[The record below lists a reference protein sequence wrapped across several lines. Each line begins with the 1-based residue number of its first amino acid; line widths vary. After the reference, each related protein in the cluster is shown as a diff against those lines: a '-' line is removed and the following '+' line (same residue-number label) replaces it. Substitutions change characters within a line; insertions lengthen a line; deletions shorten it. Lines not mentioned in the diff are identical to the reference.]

1 MGNRVVITGMGVIS
15 PVGIGK
21 DKYWEALVEGRN
33 GVSSITRFDTSD
45 YPTKIAGE
53 VKDFDPTDYI
63 DRKEAKR
70 MDRFTQFAV
79 AAGMLALEDAGLDL
93 EKENRDNIG
102 VVMGTG
108 IGGTDTFEG
117 QYRTLMERGPNRV
130 SPFFVPMLICNM
142 AAGQMSIQLGLRGPN
157 TTIVTACASGT
168 NAIGEAFK
176 ILQRGDAE
184 IALTGGTEAAV
195 TPMSMAGFCSM
206 RAVTTNNDE
215 PGKASRPFDA
225 DRDGFVL
232 SEGAGV
238 IILETLNHAVKR
250 DAKIYAELVGYG
262 CTADAHHITAP
273 APEGEGAKKTM
284 ERAIKD
290 AGITPQEVEYINAHG
305 TSTPLNDQFET
316 MAIKNL
322 FGEYAYSLPISSTKS
337 MIGHLLGAAGAVEAA
352 AAALTIHEGIITP
365 TINYTTPDPQCDLD
379 YVPNI
384 SREKSVNI
392 AMSDSFGF
400 GGHNAALVLRRYD
413 G

>member
-206 RAVTTNNDE
+206 RAVTTNDE
-215 PGKASRPFDA
+215 PGKASNP
-225 DRDGFVL
+225 
-232 SEGAGV
+232 
-238 IILETLNHAVKR
+238 
-250 DAKIYAELVGYG
+250 
-262 CTADAHHITAP
+262 
-273 APEGEGAKKTM
+273 
-284 ERAIKD
+284 
-290 AGITPQEVEYINAHG
+290 
-305 TSTPLNDQFET
+305 
-316 MAIKNL
+316 
-322 FGEYAYSLPISSTKS
+322 
-337 MIGHLLGAAGAVEAA
+337 
-352 AAALTIHEGIITP
+352 
-365 TINYTTPDPQCDLD
+365 
-379 YVPNI
+379 
-384 SREKSVNI
+384 
-392 AMSDSFGF
+392 
-400 GGHNAALVLRRYD
+400 GG
-413 G
+413 